1 MEIAEF
7 EDTDWMPIELV
18 DFEDREPEEE
28 LIGRAEALG
37 IAGAS

>member
-18 DFEDREPEEE
+18 DFEDREPDE
-28 LIGRAEALG
+28 LIGRAEAVG

>member
-18 DFEDREPEEE
+18 DFEDREPDE
-28 LIGRAEALG
+28 LVELEAAG
-37 IAGAS
+37 IPGAS